1 LRRHPHLLSIPHR
14 TFSPS
19 PAHRGKLSGDHI
31 APGGFVRDR
40 TATVTGNIDRRSW
53 RLEYFEEG
61 SADPYLIETLWSL
74 QDIQFAT
81 ALFMRMDLGDILQVT
96 PSESV

>member
-1 LRRHPHLLSIPHR
+1 MMHR

-19 PAHRGKLSGDHI
+19 PGPPWQSRQAIILRL
-31 APGGFVRDR
+31 AGFVPDR
-40 TATVTGNIDRRSW
+40 TDTVTDNIDRRSW

-74 QDIQFAT
+74 EDIQFAT